1 MSALNS
7 LVRVHTWGLNEKR
20 HKLAELDAYADKLRN
35 KLAALEREMET
46 ERRAADKSLEGTAAF
61 PAFVAAALERRRRL
75 RESLANIEQAVE
87 LAREE
92 VNAAYRELKKYQLA
106 YDNYLLREAE
116 ESARREREEL
126 DEIGVD
132 LHRRAQDRPGGPDG
146 RT

>member
-46 ERRAADKSLEGTAAF
+46 ERGAADKSLEGTAAF